1 MKKSYLNVSASFN
14 TALIDLVKQ
23 CRCDRFDIEDAR
35 ARLNQRLHQAAA
47 LHGIDPTAVR
57 RLLTHM
63 KQRDDGNNDI
73 NYARQEEIDAAYRAI
88 VNGGLPVVPSRAD
101 TELDKVMSLITNDKP
116 PKIDDIM
123 KAISCSRGKAHKLRT
138 LAATRLAAK
147 SSCSSK
153 SREPELSEGSVVSA
167 GRDGILSSQEAGRGA
182 TN

>member
-1 MKKSYLNVSASFN
+1 MKKSYLNVSTSFN

-23 CRCDRFDIEDAR
+23 CRCDRFDIEAIR
-35 ARLNQRLHQAAA
+35 AKMNQRLHQAAA

-57 RLLTHM
+57 RLLTYM
-63 KQRDDGNNDI
+63 KQTDDGT
-73 NYARQEEIDAAYRAI
+73 YARQEEIDAAYRAI

-116 PKIDDIM
+116 PKIGDIM

>member
-1 MKKSYLNVSASFN
+1 MAIWFSNP
-14 TALIDLVKQ
+14 T
-23 CRCDRFDIEDAR
+23 IEDAR
-35 ARLNQRLHQAAA
+35 ARMNHHLHQAAA

-57 RLLTHM
+57 RLVTYM
-63 KQRDDGNNDI
+63 MQKDDGNNDI
-73 NYARQEEIDAAYRAI
+73 NYQEEIDAAYRAI

-101 TELDKVMSLITNDKP
+101 TELDKVMSLLTNDKP

-123 KAISCSRGKAHKLRT
+123 KAIPCSRGKAHKLRT

-153 SREPELSEGSVVSA
+153 SRELELSEGSVVSA
-167 GRDGILSSQEAGRGA
+167 GPDGILSSQEGGRGA